1 MSDTGPTRRPR
12 LNGADDTS
20 TQSTGLLRN
29 WLRALRGK
37 PESSWRDTIEELIED
52 SDEPEPSIQLHER
65 MLLRNI
71 LRLQD
76 TTAIDVMVPRADILG
91 VDISTPLPDVLRI
104 LSEKAHSRVPVY
116 RETLDDVVGLVHIR
130 DVLAAQ
136 DPTSDAMAG
145 ETPEGRLLQGEEVS
159 ADQKTGLGDILRD
172 ILIVAPSMPVLDLL
186 LEMRQRRQH
195 MALVVDEFGGID
207 GLITIE
213 DLIEEIV
220 GEIQDEHEI
229 DETPRLDERPD
240 GSFLADARLPIELF
254 EEQVAPVLEED
265 ERDDVDTLGG
275 LVFALAGRVPARGEL
290 LRHDAGL
297 EFEVI
302 DADSRRIKRLRVRRL
317 PPDDPPEASG

>member
-1 MSDTGPTRRPR
+1 MTDTGPTRRPR
-12 LNGADDTS
+12 INGADDTS
-20 TQSTGLLRN
+20 AASSTPGLFRN
-29 WLRALRGK
+29 WLRGLRGK

-52 SDEPEPSIQLHER
+52 GDEPEPSIQLHER

-76 TTAIDVMVPRADILG
+76 TTAIDVMVPRADILA
-91 VDISTPLPDVLRI
+91 VDIVTPLPDVLRL

-116 RETLDDVVGLVHIR
+116 RETLDDVVGMVHIR
-130 DVLAAQ
+130 DVLSAKAAL
-136 DPTSDAMAG
+136 G
-145 ETPEGRLLQGEEVS
+145 EPSAEGAEGDGS
-159 ADQKTGLGDILRD
+159 AFGLRDILRD

-229 DETPRLDERPD
+229 DEAPRLDERPD
-240 GSFLADARLPIELF
+240 GSFLADARLPIETF
-254 EEQVAPVLEED
+254 EERVTPVLGDD
-265 ERDDVDTLGG
+265 ERDDIDTLGG
-275 LVFALAGRVPARGEL
+275 LVFTIAGRVPARGEV

-302 DADSRRIKRLRVRRL
+302 DADPRRIKRLRIRTPRPSVV
-317 PPDDPPEASG
+317 ANG

>member
-1 MSDTGPTRRPR
+1 MTDNGPTRRPR
-12 LNGADDTS
+12 TNGADDTPS
-20 TQSTGLLRN
+20 TQSHGLFRT
-29 WLRALRGK
+29 WLRGLRGK
-37 PESSWRDTIEELIED
+37 TESSWRDTIEELIEER
-52 SDEPEPSIQLHER
+52 DEPEPSMQLHER

-76 TTAIDVMVPRADILG
+76 TTAIDVMVPRADIVA
-91 VDISTPLPDVLRI
+91 VDISTSLPEVLRV

-116 RETLDDVVGLVHIR
+116 RETLDDVVGMVHIR
-130 DVLAAQ
+130 DVLSVRSPGAAG
-136 DPTSDAMAG
+136 DGEDEDAAG
-145 ETPEGRLLQGEEVS
+145 ATCLR
-159 ADQKTGLGDILRD
+159 DILRD
-172 ILIVAPSMPVLDLL
+172 ILIVAPSMPVLDML

-240 GSFLADARLPIELF
+240 GTFLADARLPIEDF
-254 EEQVAPVLEED
+254 EKRVTPVLED
-265 ERDDVDTLGG
+265 NERDDIDTLGG
-275 LVFALAGRVPARGEL
+275 LVFTIAGRVPARGEL
-290 LRHDAGL
+290 LRHKSGL

-302 DADSRRIKRLRVRRL
+302 DADSRRIKRLRVRRVAQ
-317 PPDDPPEASG
+317 EEQQTESA

>member
-12 LNGADDTS
+12 TNGAEETATPS
-20 TQSTGLLRN
+20 PGLFRN
-29 WLRALRGK
+29 WLRGLRGK
-37 PESSWRDTIEELIED
+37 NESSWRDTIEELIEER
-52 SDEPEPSIQLHER
+52 DEPEPSIQLHER

-76 TTAIDVMVPRADILG
+76 TTAIDVMVPRADIVA
-91 VDISTPLPDVLRI
+91 VDIATPLPDVLGV

-116 RETLDDVVGLVHIR
+116 RETLDDVVGMVHIR
-130 DVLAAQ
+130 DVLAARPRAEAAG
-136 DPTSDAMAG
+136 DDAAA
-145 ETPEGRLLQGEEVS
+145 TEEDV
-159 ADQKTGLGDILRD
+159 GLRDILRD
-172 ILIVAPSMPVLDLL
+172 LLIVAPSMPVLDLL

-229 DETPRLDERPD
+229 DEAPRLDERPD
-240 GSFLADARLPIELF
+240 GTFLADARLPIETF
-254 EEQVAPVLEED
+254 EERVSPILEDD
-265 ERDDVDTLGG
+265 ERDDIDTLGG
-275 LVFALAGRVPARGEL
+275 LVFTIAGRVPARGEL
-290 LRHDAGL
+290 LRHKSGY

-302 DADSRRIKRLRVRRL
+302 DADSRRIKRLRVRRVAQDEQ
-317 PPDDPPEASG
+317 PDAE

>member
-12 LNGADDTS
+12 INGAEDTAANVS
-20 TQSTGLLRN
+20 PGLLRT
-29 WLRALRGK
+29 WLKGLRGK
-37 PESSWRDTIEELIED
+37 TESSWRDTIEELIEER
-52 SDEPEPSIQLHER
+52 DEPEPSIQLHER

-76 TTAIDVMVPRADILG
+76 RTAIDVMVPRADILA
-91 VDISTPLPDVLRI
+91 VDIATPLPEVLRV
-104 LSEKAHSRVPVY
+104 LSDKAHSRVPVY
-116 RETLDDVVGLVHIR
+116 REGLDDVVGMVHIR

-136 DPTSDAMAG
+136 TPAG
-145 ETPEGRLLQGEEVS
+145 EPGPDRKEDDTGGE
-159 ADQKTGLGDILRD
+159 TGLRDILRD

-229 DETPRLDERPD
+229 DEAPRLDERPD
-240 GSFLADARLPIELF
+240 GSFLADARLPIEMF
-254 EEQVAPVLEED
+254 EQQVSPVLEDD
-265 ERDDVDTLGG
+265 ERDDIDTLGG
-275 LVFALAGRVPARGEL
+275 LVFTVAGRVPARGEL
-290 LRHDAGL
+290 LRHKAGL

-302 DADSRRIKRLRVRRL
+302 DADSRRIKRLRVRRV
-317 PPDDPPEASG
+317 PVAEPPEAG

>member
-1 MSDTGPTRRPR
+1 MTDTGPTRRPR
-12 LNGADDTS
+12 VNGADDTS
-20 TQSTGLLRN
+20 TTPSQGLFRT
-29 WLRALRGK
+29 WLKGLRGK
-37 PESSWRDTIEELIED
+37 AEPSWRDTIEELIEEG
-52 SDEPEPSIQLHER
+52 DEPELSIQLHER

-76 TTAIDVMVPRADILG
+76 TTAIDVMVPRADILA
-91 VDISTPLPDVLRI
+91 VDIATTLSETLRI

-116 RETLDDVVGLVHIR
+116 RESLDDVVGLVHIR

-136 DPTSDAMAG
+136 TSGGNGASDQG
-145 ETPEGRLLQGEEVS
+145 EDEGRE
-159 ADQKTGLGDILRD
+159 TGLRDLLRD

-229 DETPRLDERPD
+229 DEAPRLDERPD
-240 GSFLADARLPIELF
+240 GTFLADARLPIETF
-254 EEQVAPVLEED
+254 EQRVATVLD
-265 ERDDVDTLGG
+265 DGERDDIDTLGG
-275 LVFALAGRVPARGEL
+275 LVFTIAGRVPARGEL
-290 LRHDAGL
+290 LRHKSGL

-302 DADSRRIKRLRVRRL
+302 DADSRRIKRLRVRRVPL
-317 PPDDPPEASG
+317 EDQPEESSV